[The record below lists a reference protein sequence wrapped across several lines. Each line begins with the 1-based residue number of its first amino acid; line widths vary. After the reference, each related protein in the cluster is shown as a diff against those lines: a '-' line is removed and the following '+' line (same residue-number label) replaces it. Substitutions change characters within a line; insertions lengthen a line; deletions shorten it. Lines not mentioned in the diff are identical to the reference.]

1 MSQPRRQKGCLK
13 ASKKIGK
20 EKKMKSKKAIT
31 LLVLTTML
39 LAMVPLAPLS
49 AQADV
54 TLVSSGA
61 GASAEWNSAIK
72 KSGDWSVK
80 LTLPATVS
88 NHYAAIVIDT
98 NMLFEDIDEF
108 VLNYYIPGTTSS
120 GDPIYAFT

>member
-1 MSQPRRQKGCLK
+1 MN
-13 ASKKIGK
+13 
-20 EKKMKSKKAIT
+20 SKKAIT